1 MQRHPGHT
9 PDAKEAASLAPLTL
23 LNTAYTP
30 ESDQL
35 LDSTHTHTH
44 THLVKQV
51 AWFLVKQVTPGLKE
65 PTRDWLVQVNCAT
78 RTGRFSA

>member
-44 THLVKQV
+44 T
-51 AWFLVKQVTPGLKE
+51 PGEASGVVLGE
-65 PTRDWLVQVNCAT
+65 ASHARAEGTYT
-78 RTGRFSA
+78 